1 MTKTVKMCSLA
12 LAMAL
17 TLTLL
22 SACKKQEEAKE
33 EKSGLILDYATSG
46 VIELEDP
53 DALQSAFNEAQ
64 QEALDSMFSLEY
76 QDDAFSDDGKTF
88 RCYIGNSANNKD
100 DLFIS
105 IYMDAELTDEV
116 YMSQLIRPGTAFE
129 TVELNRT
136 LEPGDYTVFVPHTKI
151 RLIDGEQAIVGQVV
165 VTMEFH
171 VASN

>member
-1 MTKTVKMCSLA
+1 MKKTIKTAFLVLA
-12 LAMAL
+12 VAL
-17 TLTLL
+17 VL
-22 SACKKQEEAKE
+22 SVLSGCRKQEEVQE

-53 DALQSAFNEAQ
+53 GTLQSAFNAAQ
-64 QEALDSMFSLEY
+64 EEALDSMFSLEY

-88 RCYIGNSANNKD
+88 RCYIGNSENNKD

-116 YMSQLIRPGTAFE
+116 YMSQLLRPGTAFE
-129 TVELNRT
+129 TIELNRT

-151 RLIDGEQAIVGQVV
+151 RLVDGEQTIVGQVV